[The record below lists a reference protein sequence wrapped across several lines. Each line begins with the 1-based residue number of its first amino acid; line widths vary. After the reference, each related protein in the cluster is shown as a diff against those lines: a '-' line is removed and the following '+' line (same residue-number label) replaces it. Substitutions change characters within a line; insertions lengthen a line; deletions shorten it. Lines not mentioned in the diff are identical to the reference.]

1 MTPVAQCYKKAN
13 METTTTKLT
22 PFQTVSIKDYV
33 VRLSDSDCGSY
44 TTGNTFDEF
53 VLVHKNG
60 ESNPIVAT
68 LRCNYSEDGTDYV
81 LKADRNHYV
90 PFVAGD
96 LHLTAAILDT
106 VMHAFTPDHEFYN
119 EIFETTPELALQVA
133 A

>member
-1 MTPVAQCYKKAN
+1 MQ
-13 METTTTKLT
+13 TTNLK

-33 VRLSDSDCGSY
+33 VRLAGTDCGSY

-53 VLVHKNG
+53 VLVHKDG
-60 ESNPIVAT
+60 EAEPIVAR
-68 LRCNYSEDGTDYV
+68 LRCEYGEDGTSYV
-81 LKADRNHYV
+81 LNADRNHYV

-106 VMHAFTPDHEFYN
+106 VMHAFTSEHEFYN
-119 EIFETTPELALQVA
+119 QIFDEVSELPLQVA